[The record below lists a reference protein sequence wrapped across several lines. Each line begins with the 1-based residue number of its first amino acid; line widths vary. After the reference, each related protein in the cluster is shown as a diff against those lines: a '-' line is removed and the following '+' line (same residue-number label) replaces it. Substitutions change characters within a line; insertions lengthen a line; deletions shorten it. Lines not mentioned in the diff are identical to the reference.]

1 MKKLLVFMMAAL
13 MLVALAVT
21 GCGGEEKKA
30 AEAPEKVLRVATE
43 PTFAPFEFQEEGS
56 DKLSG
61 FDMDLIRAIGA
72 KMGYKVEI
80 ANMGFDALIPAL
92 NTGNIDVAIAG
103 MSITDE
109 RKQAVG
115 MSDPYYTSG
124 LIVMVQKDNNDIKS
138 IEDLK
143 GKRIAAQI
151 GTTGAAKAHS
161 VEGAVVTEFN
171 TNTESAME
179 LTNGGVDAVI
189 NDSPVIGYYLAQ
201 GGSEVAKTVKTVG
214 DVMEAEQY
222 GIAVKKDNTKLL
234 EDINKAL
241 AELKKDG
248 EYDKIY
254 KTWFGEV
261 KK

>member
-161 VEGAVVTEFN
+161 V
-171 TNTESAME
+171 

-201 GGSEVAKTVKTVG
+201 GGSEVAKTVG

>member
-1 MKKLLVFMMAAL
+1 
-13 MLVALAVT
+13 
-21 GCGGEEKKA
+21 
-30 AEAPEKVLRVATE
+30 
-43 PTFAPFEFQEEGS
+43 
-56 DKLSG
+56 
-61 FDMDLIRAIGA
+61 
-72 KMGYKVEI
+72 
-80 ANMGFDALIPAL
+80 
-92 NTGNIDVAIAG
+92 
-103 MSITDE
+103 
-109 RKQAVG
+109 
-115 MSDPYYTSG
+115 
-124 LIVMVQKDNNDIKS
+124 
-138 IEDLK
+138 
-143 GKRIAAQI
+143 
-151 GTTGAAKAHS
+151 
-161 VEGAVVTEFN
+161 
-171 TNTESAME
+171 ME

-201 GGSEVAKTVKTVG
+201 GGSEVAKTVG

>member
-1 MKKLLVFMMAAL
+1 MKKYLVFLMAAL
-13 MLVALAVT
+13 MLVALAVA
-21 GCGGEEKKA
+21 GCGGSKDEAKA
-30 AEAPEKVLRVATE
+30 QPEKVLRVATE
-43 PTFAPFEFQEEGS
+43 PTFAPFEFQKEGS
-56 DKLSG
+56 DELAG
-61 FDMDLIRAIGA
+61 FDMDLIRAIG
-72 KMGYKVEI
+72 KKLGYKVEI

-124 LIVMVQKDNNDIKS
+124 LIVMVKKDNNDIKS
-138 IEDLK
+138 IDDLA

-151 GTTGAAKAHS
+151 GTTGADKANSVKDAK
-161 VEGAVVTEFN
+161 VTLFN

-201 GGSEVAKTVKTVG
+201 GGSEVAKTVG

-248 EYDKIY
+248 EYDNIY

>member
-201 GGSEVAKTVKTVG
+201 GGSEVAKTVG

>member
-124 LIVMVQKDNNDIKS
+124 LIVMVQKDNNDIKG

-201 GGSEVAKTVKTVG
+201 GGSEVAKTVG

>member
-161 VEGAVVTEFN
+161 VEGAVVT
-171 TNTESAME
+171 
-179 LTNGGVDAVI
+179 DAVI

-201 GGSEVAKTVKTVG
+201 GGSEVAKTVG

>member
-1 MKKLLVFMMAAL
+1 MKKYLVFLMAAL
-13 MLVALAVT
+13 MLVALAVA
-21 GCGGEEKKA
+21 GCGGSKDEAKA
-30 AEAPEKVLRVATE
+30 QPEKVLRVATE
-43 PTFAPFEFQEEGS
+43 PTFAPFEFQKEGS
-56 DKLSG
+56 DELAG
-61 FDMDLIRAIGA
+61 FDMDLIRAIG
-72 KMGYKVEI
+72 KKLGYKVEI

-124 LIVMVQKDNNDIKS
+124 LIVMVKKDNN
-138 IEDLK
+138 ED
-143 GKRIAAQI
+143 
-151 GTTGAAKAHS
+151 AK
-161 VEGAVVTEFN
+161 VTLFN

-201 GGSEVAKTVKTVG
+201 GGSEVAKTVG

>member
-138 IEDLK
+138 IEDLN
-143 GKRIAAQI
+143 

-161 VEGAVVTEFN
+161 VEDAVVTEFN

-201 GGSEVAKTVKTVG
+201 GGSEVAKTVG